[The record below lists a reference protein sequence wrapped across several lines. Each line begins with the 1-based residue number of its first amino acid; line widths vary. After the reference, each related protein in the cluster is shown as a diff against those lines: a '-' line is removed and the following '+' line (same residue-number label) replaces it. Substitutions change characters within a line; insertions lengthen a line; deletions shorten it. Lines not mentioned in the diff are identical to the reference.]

1 MMRDGRQACV
11 SRQSDLVMTA
21 NDDSSRPTLIRKKLG
36 VFSFIIARPWIP
48 LVLGFA
54 LVLGV
59 GIVTTR
65 TVSATEDYNAEVR
78 EALVTIGI
86 ADSATL
92 AILEM
97 NSAQR
102 GYILG
107 QDPVFRMR
115 FRDAEG
121 DLDRDLVK
129 LKQRFDMLEIPPKVI
144 EEMDQSIS
152 DRKTAFGEID
162 RLISAGELGAAGRYS
177 SETRLLTDTVRDAME
192 RVKAVASAKLA
203 DRQRKASDAGER
215 AYFLTIAG
223 LFIASLL
230 ILGSIV
236 LLARR
241 STELEKANADVR
253 ELATTLEQRVDE
265 RTADLAEANEEIQ
278 RFAYIVSHDL
288 RSPLVNIMGFTAEL
302 EEAQSAMANF
312 ARAEENRVPDDV
324 RAAILKDMPEAMG
337 FIRASTGRM
346 DRLIKAI
353 LQISREG
360 RRSLT
365 TDRINLST
373 LFTELA
379 DSVSGQAEAA
389 DAQINIGDLP
399 EVEGDRLALEQVFG
413 NLMDNAVKYLR
424 PGVPGKITITGEQRG
439 KRVIIRVADNGR
451 GIAAQDRRRVFELF
465 RRSGEQDRPGEGI
478 GLAHVQ
484 ALVRRLGG
492 HIHVESELGAGSCFT
507 VSLPLTMGA
516 RQ

>member
-1 MMRDGRQACV
+1 MTPIAPDPSV
-11 SRQSDLVMTA
+11 PEPLVQKRGFFDFIMT
-21 NDDSSRPTLIRKKLG
+21 
-36 VFSFIIARPWIP
+36 RPWIP

-65 TVSATEDYNAEVR
+65 TVSSTEQYNAEVR
-78 EALVTIGI
+78 EALVTIGT
-86 ADSATL
+86 ADAVTL
-92 AILEM
+92 SMMEL

-102 GYILG
+102 GYVISR
-107 QDPVFRMR
+107 DPAFRSR
-115 FRDAEG
+115 YDEARS
-121 DLDRDLVK
+121 DLDRDFTA
-129 LKQRFDMLEIPPKVI
+129 LKGQYATLDMPPRLIV
-144 EEMDQSIS
+144 
-152 DRKTAFGEID
+152 EID
-162 RLISAGELGAAGRYS
+162 DAIESRTEVFNNINTLIGAGNIAEAGRLS
-177 SETRLLTDTVRDAME
+177 SQGRLFTDEVRAAMGKIK
-192 RVKAVASAKLA
+192 RVATAKLA
-203 DRQRKASDAGER
+203 ESQRAATTAGDR
-215 AYFLTIAG
+215 AYLLTIAG
-223 LFIASLL
+223 LIMASLL

-241 STELEKANADVR
+241 SAELERANADVR

-302 EEAQSAMANF
+302 EEAQETMADY
-312 ARAEENRVPDDV
+312 ARAEDSAVPEDV
-324 RAAILKDMPEAMG
+324 RAAILTDMPEAMG

-360 RRSLT
+360 RRTLT
-365 TDRINLST
+365 KDHIDLGALFAELS
-373 LFTELA
+373 
-379 DSVSGQAEAA
+379 DSVSVQADAA
-389 DAQINIGDLP
+389 DAQIEIGELP
-399 EVEGDRLALEQVFG
+399 EVIGDRVALEQVFG
-413 NLMDNAVKYLR
+413 NLLDNAVKYLR
-424 PGVPGKITITGEQRG
+424 PGVPGKIAVTGETRG
-439 KRVIIRVADNGR
+439 KRVVIRIQDNGR
-451 GIAAQDRRRVFELF
+451 GIAAHDRKRVFELF

-492 HIHVESELGAGSCFT
+492 QIHVESELGEGSCFT
-507 VSLPLTMGA
+507 VTLPLTMAA